1 MQKSR
6 RSKIKKI
13 GQTLFSELSCQT
25 EIVCVQM
32 PYLVLGY
39 LFLVILVVAV
49 FFLFLEFALVAISV
63 SILFI
68 YPLRPIFFFGRLQVI
83 VCRVIDLFIRH
94 ASLLRPIGEGGKLKL
109 AADMAQVKVRNS

>member
-1 MQKSR
+1 MLRPR

-39 LFLVILVVAV
+39 LFLFILVVAV
-49 FFLFLEFALVAISV
+49 FLFLEFALDAISV

-68 YPLRPIFFFGRLQVI
+68 YPLRPIFFIGRLQVI

>member
-1 MQKSR
+1 
-6 RSKIKKI
+6 
-13 GQTLFSELSCQT
+13 
-25 EIVCVQM
+25 M

-39 LFLVILVVAV
+39 LFLVVILVVAV
-49 FFLFLEFALVAISV
+49 FFFLFSEFALDAISV
-63 SILFI
+63 SILFV
-68 YPLRPIFFFGRLQVI
+68 YPLRLIFFIGRLQVI

>member
-1 MQKSR
+1 MLRPR

-13 GQTLFSELSCQT
+13 GHYSPSSVVKLKLFAFRCHIWYSVIFFFS
-25 EIVCVQM
+25 
-32 PYLVLGY
+32 
-39 LFLVILVVAV
+39 FLLLP
-49 FFLFLEFALVAISV
+49 FFSFLEFALDAISV

-68 YPLRPIFFFGRLQVI
+68 YPLRPIFFIGRLQVI

>member
-39 LFLVILVVAV
+39 LFLFVLVVAV
-49 FFLFLEFALVAISV
+49 FFYFW
-63 SILFI
+63 
-68 YPLRPIFFFGRLQVI
+68 
-83 VCRVIDLFIRH
+83 
-94 ASLLRPIGEGGKLKL
+94 SLH
-109 AADMAQVKVRNS
+109 